1 MGHHLDPESAAAA
14 TEEFVLAYFPD
25 DMLLGGSGSGTW
37 DLYRA
42 GVWSPEA
49 KRTGVFSFVGGI
61 DTGTDQLRD
70 WLQDGLALGGTVTIR
85 RSLYWVTADSERRV
99 FPAHHVG
106 LVRG

>member
-1 MGHHLDPESAAAA
+1 VGHHPDPEPVAAA

-25 DMLLGGSGSGTW
+25 DLLLEGSSSGSW

-49 KRTGVFSFVGGI
+49 KRAGDFSFVGGI

-70 WLQDGLALGGTVTIR
+70 WLQDGPALGAVTTMR

-99 FPAHHVG
+99 FPAHHVR